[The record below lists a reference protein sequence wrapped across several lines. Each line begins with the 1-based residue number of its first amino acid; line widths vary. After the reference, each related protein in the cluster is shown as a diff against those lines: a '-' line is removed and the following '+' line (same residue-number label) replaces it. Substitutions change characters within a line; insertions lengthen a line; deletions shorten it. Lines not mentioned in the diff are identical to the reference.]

1 MTEQCDDEQDL
12 EFIRR
17 RAITAYTF
25 DRLSLVNFEAIFASH
40 AAAWDRPDARLSL
53 SRGTRLLGEHSQLE
67 ICWAIFDDEFLCH
80 RPLARR

>member
-25 DRLSLVNFEAIFASH
+25 DRSSLVNFEAIFA
-40 AAAWDRPDARLSL
+40 APWGRPNARPSL
-53 SRGTRLLGEHSQLE
+53 SRGTRLLGEHIQLE
-67 ICWAIFDDEFLCH
+67 ICWAVFDDEFRCQ
-80 RPLARR
+80 RPVANR